1 MKDWISMSM
10 QPWEGRDR
18 LVAIDIETTGRRLP
32 SLQDIR
38 KAPKG
43 LRQPGIIIEIGCL
56 EIIREGDGW
65 RKARSW
71 ETRVNPDA
79 PLHPDAI
86 KVHGIKPA
94 DLKVAPRFPEVADAL
109 LAFLGEDLLVA
120 HAYENEMDFLNYE
133 FARCGRA
140 AWGADTFSADR
151 FICTKEMSHAV
162 FPGASGSLDALCDRL
177 WLDRSDRFAHH
188 GALLDADL
196 TADAFVKMALGDTGP
211 RDAVYE

>member
-71 ETRVNPDA
+71 ESRVNPDA

-133 FARCGRA
+133 FARGGRA

>member
-1 MKDWISMSM
+1 MNTPSW
-10 QPWEGRDR
+10 QERDR
-18 LVAIDIETTGRRLP
+18 LVAIDIETTGRRMPRLD
-32 SLQDIR
+32 DIR

-56 EIIREGDGW
+56 EIVREGTEW
-65 RKARSW
+65 VKARTW

-79 PLHPDAI
+79 PINPDAI
-86 KVHGIKPA
+86 KVHNIRPG
-94 DLKVAPRFPEVADAL
+94 DLKAAPRFPQVADEL

-133 FARCGRA
+133 FARCGRVP
-140 AWGADTFSADR
+140 WGTDLFESSR
-151 FICTKEMSHAV
+151 FICTREMSHER

-177 WLDRSDRFAHH
+177 WLDRSARFAHH

-196 TADAFVKMALGDTGP
+196 TADAFLTLAFGDTSP
-211 RDAVYE
+211 RGAVFD

>member
-71 ETRVNPDA
+71 ESRVNPDA

-94 DLKVAPRFPEVADAL
+94 DLKAAPRFPEVADAL

-140 AWGADTFSADR
+140 AWGSDTFSADR
-151 FICTKEMSHAV
+151 FICTKEMSHEV

-211 RDAVYE
+211 RGVVYE

>member
-1 MKDWISMSM
+1 MSM

-71 ETRVNPDA
+71 ESRVNPDA

-94 DLKVAPRFPEVADAL
+94 DLKAAPRFPEVADAL

-140 AWGADTFSADR
+140 AWGSDTFSADR
-151 FICTKEMSHAV
+151 FICTKEMSHEV

-211 RDAVYE
+211 RGVVYE

>member
-1 MKDWISMSM
+1 MST
-10 QPWEGRDR
+10 QTWDGRDR

-38 KAPKG
+38 RAPKG

-56 EIIREGDGW
+56 EIIRDGAGW
-65 RKARSW
+65 TKGRTW
-71 ETRVNPDA
+71 ETKVNPDA
-79 PLHPDAI
+79 PLHPDSI

-94 DLKVAPRFPEVADAL
+94 DLKAAPRFPEVADAL
-109 LAFLGEDLLVA
+109 LAFLGDDLLVA

-133 FARCGRA
+133 FARCGRS
-140 AWGADTFSADR
+140 AWGTEPFPSNR

-177 WLDRSDRFAHH
+177 WLDRSDRFVHH

-196 TADAFVKMALGDTGP
+196 TAGAFVKMALGDTGP
-211 RDAVYE
+211 RGAVYE

>member
-43 LRQPGIIIEIGCL
+43 LRQPGIIIEVGCL
-56 EIIREGDGW
+56 EIIREGGTW

-71 ETRVNPDA
+71 ESRVNPDA

-86 KVHGIKPA
+86 KVHGIRPA
-94 DLKVAPRFPEVADAL
+94 DLKAAPRFPEVADEL

-140 AWGADTFSADR
+140 AWGVDTFSADR
-151 FICTKEMSHAV
+151 FICTKEMSHEV

-211 RDAVYE
+211 RDVVYE

>member
-1 MKDWISMSM
+1 MTT

-18 LVAIDIETTGRRLP
+18 LVAIDIETTGRRMPRLE
-32 SLQDIR
+32 DIR

-43 LRQPGIIIEIGCL
+43 LRQPGIVIEIGCV
-56 EIIREGDGW
+56 EIVRDGAVW
-65 RKARSW
+65 TKARTW

-79 PLHPDAI
+79 PINPDAI
-86 KVHGIKPA
+86 KVHNIRPA
-94 DLKVAPRFPEVADAL
+94 DLKAAPRFTQVVDTLTDFLAD
-109 LAFLGEDLLVA
+109 DLVVA
-120 HAYENEMDFLNYE
+120 HAFENEMDFLNYE

-140 AWGADTFSADR
+140 AWGAETFGCAR
-151 FICTKEMSHAV
+151 FICTKEMSHDL

-196 TADAFVKMALGDTGP
+196 TADAFLKMAFGDIGR
-211 RDAVYE
+211 RDAVFE

>member
-1 MKDWISMSM
+1 M

-18 LVAIDIETTGRRLP
+18 LVAVDIETTGRRLP
-32 SLQDIR
+32 SLQDIC

-56 EIIREGDGW
+56 EIVREGDTW
-65 RKARSW
+65 TKARSW

-86 KVHGIKPA
+86 KVHGIRPA
-94 DLKVAPRFPEVADAL
+94 DLKTAPRFPEVADAL

-140 AWGADTFSADR
+140 A
-151 FICTKEMSHAV
+151 
-162 FPGASGSLDALCDRL
+162 
-177 WLDRSDRFAHH
+177 
-188 GALLDADL
+188 
-196 TADAFVKMALGDTGP
+196 
-211 RDAVYE
+211 